1 MVQHIWRKW
10 NRKNELKKYYY
21 SSKLRKIKNMENAGM
36 SIWGGKETGGFGV
49 SRNVSQ
55 WRYSFKIFS
64 IGTYREEGTIYGRK
78 RNEISIN
85 GMRG

>member
-1 MVQHIWRKW
+1 
-10 NRKNELKKYYY
+10 
-21 SSKLRKIKNMENAGM
+21 MENAGM

-64 IGTYREEGTIYGRK
+64 IGPIEERK
-78 RNEISIN
+78 ILYIVGKE
-85 GMRG
+85 MKFP

>member
-1 MVQHIWRKW
+1 
-10 NRKNELKKYYY
+10 
-21 SSKLRKIKNMENAGM
+21 M

-64 IGTYREEGTIYGRK
+64 IDTYREENTIYSRK
-78 RNEISIN
+78 GNEISIN

>member
-1 MVQHIWRKW
+1 
-10 NRKNELKKYYY
+10 
-21 SSKLRKIKNMENAGM
+21 MENAGM

-64 IGTYREEGTIYGRK
+64 IGTYREEILYIVGK
-78 RNEISIN
+78 E
-85 GMRG
+85 MKFP

>member
-1 MVQHIWRKW
+1 
-10 NRKNELKKYYY
+10 
-21 SSKLRKIKNMENAGM
+21 MENAGM

-49 SRNVSQ
+49 SQ
-55 WRYSFKIFS
+55 LRYSFKIFS
-64 IGTYREEGTIYGRK
+64 IGTYREEDTIYSRK

>member
-1 MVQHIWRKW
+1 
-10 NRKNELKKYYY
+10 
-21 SSKLRKIKNMENAGM
+21 MENAGM

-64 IGTYREEGTIYGRK
+64 IGIYREEGTIYGRK

>member
-1 MVQHIWRKW
+1 
-10 NRKNELKKYYY
+10 
-21 SSKLRKIKNMENAGM
+21 MENAGM
-36 SIWGGKETGGFGV
+36 SIWGGKETGGLGV

-64 IGTYREEGTIYGRK
+64 IGTYREEGTIYSGK

>member
-1 MVQHIWRKW
+1 
-10 NRKNELKKYYY
+10 
-21 SSKLRKIKNMENAGM
+21 MENAGM

-64 IGTYREEGTIYGRK
+64 IGTYREEDTIYSRK
-78 RNEISIN
+78 RNKISIN
-85 GMRG
+85 GMRE

>member
-1 MVQHIWRKW
+1 M
-10 NRKNELKKYYY
+10 KN
-21 SSKLRKIKNMENAGM
+21 ADM

-64 IGTYREEGTIYGRK
+64 IGTYREEDTIYSRK

>member
-1 MVQHIWRKW
+1 
-10 NRKNELKKYYY
+10 
-21 SSKLRKIKNMENAGM
+21 M
-36 SIWGGKETGGFGV
+36 SIWGGKETGGLGV

-64 IGTYREEGTIYGRK
+64 IGIYREEGTVYSRI

>member
-1 MVQHIWRKW
+1 
-10 NRKNELKKYYY
+10 
-21 SSKLRKIKNMENAGM
+21 MENAGM

-55 WRYSFKIFS
+55 LRYSFKIFS
-64 IGTYREEGTIYGRK
+64 IGTYREENTIYSRK

>member
-1 MVQHIWRKW
+1 
-10 NRKNELKKYYY
+10 
-21 SSKLRKIKNMENAGM
+21 M
-36 SIWGGKETGGFGV
+36 SIWGGKETGGLGV

-64 IGTYREEGTIYGRK
+64 IGTYREEGTIYSGK